1 MYAETFAPI
10 DKRQMTFED
19 GLRPQLINLYRCN
32 TILIENV
39 TLKILRFGLSIL
51 YFVKV

>member
-19 GLRPQLINLYRCN
+19 GLRPN
-32 TILIENV
+32 
-39 TLKILRFGLSIL
+39 LSIYIVATL
-51 YFVKV
+51 F

>member
-39 TLKILRFGLSIL
+39 TLKNSPFWVIHPL
-51 YFVKV
+51 FVKV